1 MGNSEKGGYLPSGQA
16 GFLLF
21 CLVLAY
27 IFSFIDRQILAL
39 LVTPIKASLGLSDFK
54 IGLVQGPAFSVFF
67 CLAAIPVGWL
77 IDRYDRRLIVVGGLV
92 MWSMATAMCGLVGGF
107 ASLFI
112 ARMFVGIGEAVLS
125 PAAYSIIPD
134 AFPPDR
140 IVRAN
145 AIYSLGSIIGTGL
158 AFLFG
163 GSVITVVSG
172 LDGLPFGYEPW
183 RLTFITAGSLGVIA
197 VVALLIA
204 REPARRF
211 VGGADT
217 PSLGEGLRYIWGRR
231 ADYLPLY
238 LTSAFLSMTAYAGLL
253 WYPTHLFRIFAMP
266 PADAGFII
274 GTIMLTVAPFG
285 TVMTALVTER
295 LARRGHSDAPVRI
308 LIALSLLIIP
318 GTLCSLV
325 SDLRLS
331 LVLFSIMAFCQGGF
345 AANVITAIQFIT
357 PSRVRGLNGSIYVLV
372 LTLGS
377 VGLGATLVGGISDG
391 LFHDRPDGLSLAMAI
406 VACGAGIGAVLSSR
420 YALGRFRAAVA
431 RTGGLPEA

>member
-1 MGNSEKGGYLPSGQA
+1 MSNREGGGYPPSALA

-39 LVTPIKASLGLSDFK
+39 LVTPIKASLDLSDFE

-77 IDRYDRRLIVVGGLV
+77 IDRYERRMIVIGGLL

-107 ASLFI
+107 ASLFM

-125 PAAYSIIPD
+125 PAAYSMIPD

-145 AIYSLGSIIGTGL
+145 AIYSLGSIIGTAT

-163 GSVITVVSG
+163 GSVITLVGG
-172 LDGLPFGYEPW
+172 LDDLPFGFEPW
-183 RLTFITAGSLGVIA
+183 RLTFMAAGSLGLFAI
-197 VVALLIA
+197 VALLAA
-204 REPARRF
+204 REPPRR
-211 VGGADT
+211 VVRGAGA
-217 PSLGEGLRYIWGRR
+217 PSLREGLGYIWGRR

-253 WYPTHLFRIFAMP
+253 WYPTHLFRIFAVA

-274 GTIMLTVAPFG
+274 GTIMLTVAPLG
-285 TVMTALVTER
+285 TVVTALATEH
-295 LARRGHSDAPVRI
+295 LARRGHIDAPVRV
-308 LIALSLLIIP
+308 LVALSLLIIP

-325 SDLRLS
+325 SDMRLS

-377 VGLGATLVGGISDG
+377 VGLGASLVGGISDG
-391 LFHDRPDGLSLAMAI
+391 LFHDRANGLSLAMAI
-406 VACGAGIGAVLSSR
+406 VACGAGISAVLSSR
-420 YALGRFRAAVA
+420 YALGRFRAAVTK
-431 RTGGLPEA
+431 TGGLPEA